1 MLSGVTTPAADP
13 WTYVVTD
20 VELDGPWPGVHSMR
34 SFASVAVTADG
45 IEHGRFEAVLEPLP
59 GTSPDPA
66 TMAWFDTQPGAWEAA
81 TCDPEPV
88 ASVMERYVAWLRE
101 LPSPRM
107 FAAFPLA
114 LDGIWMDHYLRRFTP
129 YGIRQGHHE
138 TDRLFVGPGLCLR
151 SYAAAVTGTSAGI
164 VDVDTLPSAWF
175 GDVAHTH
182 RAIDDTLGYANLL
195 VELFRR
201 ARGDEPETRVPR

>member
-1 MLSGVTTPAADP
+1 
-13 WTYVVTD
+13 VTD
-20 VELDGPWPGVHSMR
+20 VELDGPWPGINSMR

-45 IEHGRFEAVLEPLP
+45 VEHGRFEAVLEPLP
-59 GTSPDPA
+59 GTAPDAA

-81 TCDPEPV
+81 TRDPEPV
-88 ASVMERYVAWLRE
+88 VQVMERYVSWLQD
-101 LPSPRM
+101 LPWPRM

-138 TDRLFVGPGLCLR
+138 EDRLFVGGGLCLR
-151 SYAAAVTGTSAGI
+151 SYAAAVTGESAGI

-175 GDVAHTH
+175 GEVEHTH
-182 RAIDDTLGYANLL
+182 RAIDDTVGYANLL

-201 ARGDEPETRVPR
+201 AAQ